1 MIFWCCLQICCCPL
15 HACAIIAWMK
25 WLLLASLVIV
35 LCTLAHLWI
44 CRMKSIWFVVFIYV
58 CWFLVPLL
66 SILSYCMV
74 IGGPNMS
81 GETYHFICQLILTS
95 YHDKG
100 PKVTSSKIGVKYIGS
115 YKVTTYNTHSSPNC
129 PHFYWTTLYM

>member
-1 MIFWCCLQICCCPL
+1 
-15 HACAIIAWMK
+15 
-25 WLLLASLVIV
+25 
-35 LCTLAHLWI
+35 
-44 CRMKSIWFVVFIYV
+44 
-58 CWFLVPLL
+58 
-66 SILSYCMV
+66 MV